1 MRIAVTGGAGFI
13 GGHLIERLAEMEAGE
28 IVALDNFHR
37 PCSGAQHAL
46 FESVKFLRTDVRDR
60 SGLAEAMR
68 GCSVVFHLAAQSNV
82 MGAVYDADY
91 AFSSNVTGTFNVLRA
106 AASAGVKRVVF
117 TSSRE
122 VYGDP
127 KRLPVRETSPL
138 RPKNGYGASKA
149 AGEVYCRSAAHE
161 GLETVI
167 LRLANVYGTRD
178 HDRVIP
184 LFARAATAGSP
195 LTIYGGDQ
203 VVDFVWIDTVVDA
216 LMKSAFGPWIRGPV
230 NVGSGK
236 GVTVSE
242 LARRIVQ
249 LTGSASAIHN
259 AGPREQ
265 EVSRF
270 VADITH
276 AKKVLGIVS
285 PKDPLGRLPQVLSW
299 FDKPTAHVATL
310 GNGFKQ
316 AV

>member
-13 GGHLIERLAEMEAGE
+13 GGHLIERLVEMDAGE

-37 PCSGAQHAL
+37 PCSGDQHAL

-68 GCSVVFHLAAQSNV
+68 GCSVVFHLAAESNV

-127 KRLPVRETSPL
+127 KRLPVSESSPL

-149 AGEVYCRSAAHE
+149 AGEMYCRTAAND

-167 LRLANVYGTRD
+167 LWLANVYGPRD
-178 HDRVIP
+178 RDRVIP
-184 LFARAATAGSP
+184 LFTRAAQSGTP
-195 LTIYGGDQ
+195 LTLFGGDQ
-203 VVDFVWIDTVVDA
+203 LID
-216 LMKSAFGPWIRGPV
+216 
-230 NVGSGK
+230 
-236 GVTVSE
+236 
-242 LARRIVQ
+242 
-249 LTGSASAIHN
+249 
-259 AGPREQ
+259 
-265 EVSRF
+265 
-270 VADITH
+270 
-276 AKKVLGIVS
+276 
-285 PKDPLGRLPQVLSW
+285 
-299 FDKPTAHVATL
+299 
-310 GNGFKQ
+310 
-316 AV
+316 